1 MTGLASPGAVMS
13 KEQVGALQDPAALS
27 VPSPPGVGGVLGPTR
42 VRREGKAKGGR
53 GFGRRIDG

>member
-27 VPSPPGVGGVLGPTR
+27 VPSPPEMGGVPGPTR
-42 VRREGKAKGGR
+42 VWRGGKSKGREGVW
-53 GFGRRIDG
+53 